1 MMSRN
6 RYDRDRPHHRR
17 AAPWGGR
24 NTHDYDRG
32 ARYHRE
38 YDGGHPRARAYR
50 YTGPEYR
57 HAARHSASL
66 GYEGDFEFNRHH
78 DRPREIET
86 TPDARWATP
95 SHRRRREPRGPWR
108 RAWQPDEWW
117 HAIGPEPRAD
127 YDWAYEAR
135 RPERYGWTGETGRG

>member
-6 RYDRDRPHHRR
+6 RYDRDRPHYRR

-24 NTHDYDRG
+24 YDRDYAPTY
-32 ARYHRE
+32 ARD
-38 YDGGHPRARAYR
+38 YDGGR
-50 YTGPEYR
+50 YDHEYR
-57 HAARHSASL
+57 RAPRHSASL
-66 GYEGDFEFNRHH
+66 GYEGDFDLHRHH
-78 DRPREIET
+78 DRPRDLDFGRDIGRDT
-86 TPDARWATP
+86 DARWATP